1 VSGGKTPIDPLAYV
15 FAELWEAFTDGSL
28 DIDGPDIERI
38 IETTG
43 LATWDIATREDVKN
57 TFAEIEEGD
66 AILRLTAEGRAVV
79 SKGRQMK

>member
-1 VSGGKTPIDPLAYV
+1 MSGGKIPIDPLAYV

-28 DIDGPDIERI
+28 DIDGPDIERASSK
-38 IETTG
+38 TTG

-66 AILRLTAEGRAVV
+66 AILRLGRPRAAPW
-79 SKGRQMK
+79 